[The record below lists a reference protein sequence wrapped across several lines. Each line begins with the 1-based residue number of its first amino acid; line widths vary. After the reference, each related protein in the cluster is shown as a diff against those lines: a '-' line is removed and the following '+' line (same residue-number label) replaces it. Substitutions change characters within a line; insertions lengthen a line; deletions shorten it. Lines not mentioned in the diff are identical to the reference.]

1 MVNIVH
7 VDRDIPDMDAVVVLL
22 DALSVKGIW
31 KSKDPKEV
39 LSKWRDLKIAF
50 ESRCEFLSLEL
61 NKRQI
66 DDRVSFTAFS
76 DTIIITL
83 PIQKRNVG
91 KDLGRNEA
99 SLVFDSS
106 ILVGANIFPI
116 SNNLR
121 YSFLVGWVFSE
132 LMKLKYG
139 CPSSLTSSNDDIQ
152 IDRQA

>member
-1 MVNIVH
+1 M
-7 VDRDIPDMDAVVVLL
+7 DRDIPDMDAVVVLL
-22 DALSVKGIW
+22 DALGVKGIW

-99 SLVFDSS
+99 SLVIDTAGELLLPLFRVGTSTLKRKIRYFMEIIYAIRTDS
-106 ILVGANIFPI
+106 I
-116 SNNLR
+116 SL
-121 YSFLVGWVFSE
+121 
-132 LMKLKYG
+132 
-139 CPSSLTSSNDDIQ
+139 
-152 IDRQA
+152 